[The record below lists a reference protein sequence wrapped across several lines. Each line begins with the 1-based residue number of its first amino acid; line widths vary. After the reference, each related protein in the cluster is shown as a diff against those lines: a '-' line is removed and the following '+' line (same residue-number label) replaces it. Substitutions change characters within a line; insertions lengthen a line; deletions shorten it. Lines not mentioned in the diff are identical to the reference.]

1 MPIIKNR
8 TQSNFTQISNGIL
21 RDQKLP
27 MKERGV
33 LCTLLSFPDKWKF
46 SVEGLSAI
54 VPDGRDSLNH
64 AINNLIEAGYV
75 RRNQIRDHAGK
86 FAVELELEDERG
98 ALLSDTD
105 TDLPLRKNRCGSAV
119 TDFTDTES
127 AVTVNPT
134 QYNNDIYN
142 TDLYY
147 INQSNNQ
154 IDAQE
159 TDGVSDASKP
169 KKSLLSLEELQNDFE
184 YWELMDI
191 LSFQHLL
198 QEVEECQLTQYEVR
212 MRVIEELKLR
222 IGYKALIMD
231 GDATLVD
238 AILDYMAEV
247 ISANRTMKFGSETY
261 DARSMGNAFY
271 RLDFGAVQ
279 YVISQFKKYSEMNP
293 IQNKKNYVIR
303 MLLTAKSDMEMS
315 IQADVNYD
323 MAHWHE
329 MHPKNGGE
337 SHGGL

>member
-1 MPIIKNR
+1 M
-8 TQSNFTQISNGIL
+8 
-21 RDQKLP
+21 
-27 MKERGV
+27 
-33 LCTLLSFPDKWKF
+33 
-46 SVEGLSAI
+46 
-54 VPDGRDSLNH
+54 
-64 AINNLIEAGYV
+64 
-75 RRNQIRDHAGK
+75 
-86 FAVELELEDERG
+86 ELELEDERG

-293 IQNKKNYVIR
+293 IQNKKNYLIR

>member
-1 MPIIKNR
+1 M
-8 TQSNFTQISNGIL
+8 
-21 RDQKLP
+21 
-27 MKERGV
+27 
-33 LCTLLSFPDKWKF
+33 
-46 SVEGLSAI
+46 
-54 VPDGRDSLNH
+54 
-64 AINNLIEAGYV
+64 
-75 RRNQIRDHAGK
+75 
-86 FAVELELEDERG
+86 
-98 ALLSDTD
+98 
-105 TDLPLRKNRCGSAV
+105 
-119 TDFTDTES
+119 
-127 AVTVNPT
+127 
-134 QYNNDIYN
+134 
-142 TDLYY
+142 
-147 INQSNNQ
+147 
-154 IDAQE
+154 
-159 TDGVSDASKP
+159 SDASRP

-293 IQNKKNYVIR
+293 IQNKKNYLIR

>member
-98 ALLSDTD
+98 ALLSDT
-105 TDLPLRKNRCGSAV
+105 
-119 TDFTDTES
+119 
-127 AVTVNPT
+127 VTVNPT

-293 IQNKKNYVIR
+293 IQNKKNYLIR

>member
-159 TDGVSDASKP
+159 TDGVSDASRP

-231 GDATLVD
+231 GDE
-238 AILDYMAEV
+238 IG
-247 ISANRTMKFGSETY
+247 R
-261 DARSMGNAFY
+261 
-271 RLDFGAVQ
+271 
-279 YVISQFKKYSEMNP
+279 
-293 IQNKKNYVIR
+293 
-303 MLLTAKSDMEMS
+303 
-315 IQADVNYD
+315 
-323 MAHWHE
+323 AHV
-329 MHPKNGGE
+329 
-337 SHGGL
+337 